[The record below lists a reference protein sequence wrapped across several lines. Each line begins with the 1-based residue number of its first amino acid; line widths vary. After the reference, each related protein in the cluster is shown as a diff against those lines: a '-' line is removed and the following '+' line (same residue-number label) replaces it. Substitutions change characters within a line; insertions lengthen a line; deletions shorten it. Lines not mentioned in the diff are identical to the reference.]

1 MKILFTSKVNRIIA
15 PGPVIQVNF
24 PFSTLI
30 KNKIKSVYFVELT
43 ASKLMSLCN
52 TSLRW
57 IVDHGSVHALF
68 GGIQIFHSLS

>member
-1 MKILFTSKVNRIIA
+1 MKVTSKVNRIII

-30 KNKIKSVYFVELT
+30 KNKIQSVYVVELT
-43 ASKLMSLCN
+43 ASKLMSLYN

-68 GGIQIFHSLS
+68 EGIQIFHSLS